1 MQLCLA
7 KTDPRSSHT
16 VSLRQLRFLI
26 LFRSLGS
33 VPAKWLKVRVALK
46 VFVQNAAVKS
56 RSDGFWRVQNAQN
69 AHAHISPMSLSH
81 ATWMKGLSTCMR
93 PTWWFI
99 ASHMVHRRSVALYER
114 ALTSLSTIRTAVRPR
129 VLPTDGLSK
138 RRRWRLLISQSQCF
152 NKYLNYMQQ
161 TLRRGYWIGSQV
173 HSFPLFHPLLITF
186 LFPFSVSLL
195 PFLTFQFNS
204 IPV

>member
-1 MQLCLA
+1 MFGQNWPTQQSHGLFATA
-7 KTDPRSSHT
+7 KVPNIIQIVRIGSSKVT
-16 VSLRQLRFLI
+16 EGASSPEGVCTERCCEI
-26 LFRSLGS
+26 ALGRLLTCS
-33 VPAKWLKVRVALK
+33 ERP
-46 VFVQNAAVKS
+46 S
-56 RSDGFWRVQNAQN
+56 P
-69 AHAHISPMSLSH
+69 ISPMSLSH

-129 VLPTDGLSK
+129 VLPTDGLSE

-173 HSFPLFHPLLITF
+173 LSTFPPVAYHIS
-186 LFPFSVSLL
+186 FPFSVSLL